1 MDASLSD
8 ACTLIHSTHELVLG
22 APGNQSNLPSV
33 PLSAGAANHA
43 LVKASETCQQT
54 AADFCAH
61 QDHLEARK
69 EQWMEQA
76 TQSCQDLTPGVPV
89 SSEQKKGEP

>member
-1 MDASLSD
+1 MGWYW
-8 ACTLIHSTHELVLG
+8 ELRGIRAIYPQFLCL
-22 APGNQSNLPSV
+22 Q
-33 PLSAGAANHA
+33 GAANHA